1 MINRTIWDQIEARMF
16 KGKAIILYGPRQ
28 SGKTTLI
35 NSILKDHTEPSV
47 SFNGDEPDIRDLF
60 ANATSTR
67 LKSLIGKSKIVLI
80 DEAQRIPEIG
90 ICIKLLVDNYPEIQV
105 IATGSSALDLS
116 GSIKEPL
123 TGRKF
128 ELMLYPLS
136 YQEMLNHHGRI
147 TEDRLLPHRLILGL
161 YPDVVCTS
169 ENEIEILKLL
179 ADSYLFKD
187 LFNIEQIKKPP
198 LLEKII
204 RALAFQVGNEVT
216 YNEVAQLVSADNQTV
231 EKYIDLMEKA
241 FIIHRLPALK
251 RNIRNEIKRGTKI
264 YFWDNGIL
272 NAIIG
277 NFNPL
282 SSRTDAGALWEN
294 FVISER
300 RKFLVNHQI
309 YSRSYFWRTTA
320 KQEIDYIE
328 EHNARFSAYEIKWNP
343 LRKAAIS
350 KSFIEKYP
358 MDTTMVINPA
368 NLGDLIG
375 GQQ

>member
-1 MINRTIWDQIEARMF
+1 M
-16 KGKAIILYGPRQ
+16 
-28 SGKTTLI
+28 
-35 NSILKDHTEPSV
+35 
-47 SFNGDEPDIRDLF
+47 
-60 ANATSTR
+60 
-67 LKSLIGKSKIVLI
+67 
-80 DEAQRIPEIG
+80 
-90 ICIKLLVDNYPEIQV
+90 
-105 IATGSSALDLS
+105 
-116 GSIKEPL
+116 
-123 TGRKF
+123 
-128 ELMLYPLS
+128 
-136 YQEMLNHHGRI
+136 
-147 TEDRLLPHRLILGL
+147 
-161 YPDVVCTS
+161 
-169 ENEIEILKLL
+169 
-179 ADSYLFKD
+179 
-187 LFNIEQIKKPP
+187 
-198 LLEKII
+198 EKII

-231 EKYIDLMEKA
+231 EKYIDLLEKA
-241 FIIHRLPALK
+241 YIIHRLPALK

-375 GQQ
+375 GL